1 MQTDVRAPSYDA
13 ERDAALE
20 MCSRLECGAR
30 HRRTLGADKG
40 YDTDD
45 FVIGVRQLAT
55 TPHVAP
61 NVHARRH
68 HSAIDGR
75 TTRHAGYP
83 RSQRKRKLVEQGFG
97 WGKGIG
103 LLRKLRHRGQPRV
116 EWMFTFTSA
125 VYNLVR
131 MRTLLARGAP
141 A

>member
-1 MQTDVRAPSYDA
+1 MEISRLTSYDG

-20 MCSRLECGAR
+20 MLTRLERGAR

-55 TPHVAP
+55 TPHVTP

-68 HSAIDGR
+68 HSLIDCR
-75 TTRHAGYP
+75 TTRHVGYTI
-83 RSQRKRKLVEQGFG
+83 SQRKRKLVEQGFG
-97 WGKGIG
+97 WGKVVG
-103 LLRKLRHRGQPRV
+103 LLRKLRRRGQPTV
-116 EWMFTFTSA
+116 AWMFTFTSA